1 MGIDTIK
8 IVKDITPEAVEKP
21 QVFVEEITNISSI
34 HFTIEEIDAKIA
46 QLNIKIAELKAK
58 KETALA
64 LEK

>member
-46 QLNIKIAELKAK
+46 Q
-58 KETALA
+58 
-64 LEK
+64 